1 MADSLGL
8 ATLIVAVG
16 AIALTVSPVSLNFI
30 ASIYAAVLSTIW
42 PPLARCERLEWLDI
56 LDGPLHS
63 CSLPPQHCTH
73 LGPPDVE
80 QTWEKTIA
88 SFFTIRRGNTVRKP
102 KQLSPTTTYIR
113 TDTTTL
119 KVLLSLLNVGE
130 EAVRVI
136 FQEVEGLLTAY
147 IQLRRPLPTNFRR
160 PYRLDVTK
168 REMELILQ
176 GYPPWYQNP
185 LSLPDNRYIPH
196 PILDP
201 SDLSRGGWIV
211 AVGLSPTVPV
221 APDFMDRD
229 SDGRVVIV
237 DRALDRMVHCL
248 ENLEKAFPGDQS
260 VSIAHKLM
268 QDVRSIRRFGY
279 SGSHLNALFRHS
291 NFEQGRQRWYAFRE
305 STEGLTN
312 QQISTA
318 MQVFSRYAPPTN
330 DEITELRP
338 VLKTVFRAAL
348 VGTHQVLSHLYIA
361 DGRPQPYVLPPDLT
375 KDGLVYVR
383 ERWPSLED

>member
-1 MADSLGL
+1 
-8 ATLIVAVG
+8 
-16 AIALTVSPVSLNFI
+16 
-30 ASIYAAVLSTIW
+30 
-42 PPLARCERLEWLDI
+42 
-56 LDGPLHS
+56 
-63 CSLPPQHCTH
+63 
-73 LGPPDVE
+73 VE
-80 QTWEKTIA
+80 QTWERIIA
-88 SFFTIRRGNTVRKP
+88 SFTIRRGNTVRKP

-130 EAVRVI
+130 EAIRVI

-147 IQLRRPLPTNFRR
+147 IQLRRPFPTDFRR
-160 PYRLDVTK
+160 PYRLDV
-168 REMELILQ
+168 RNEMELILQ

-185 LSLPDNRYIPH
+185 LSLPNNRYIPH
-196 PILDP
+196 PILHP

-248 ENLEKAFPGDQS
+248 ETLEKAFPEEQS
-260 VSIAHKLM
+260 VSTAHRLM
-268 QDVRSIRRFGY
+268 QYVRFIRRFGY
-279 SGSHLNALFRHS
+279 SGSYLNALFRHS

-312 QQISTA
+312 QQIGTA
-318 MQVFSRYAPPTN
+318 MQVFSRYTPPTN
-330 DEITELRP
+330 DDITELRP
-338 VLKTVFRAAL
+338 VLKTALRAAL
-348 VGTHQVLSHLYIA
+348 VGTHQVLSHFYVA
-361 DGRPQPYVLPPDLT
+361 DGRPQPYVLPPNLI
-375 KDGLVYVR
+375 KDGLVYIR